1 MRITT
6 KIIQNNS
13 LNNINTNKLLQDK
26 LSQQMSTEKKVNR
39 PSDDPIVAIRA
50 LRLRTNVN
58 QVTQYYEKNVP
69 DAESWLEVTESALSS
84 MSEVV
89 TDMISQCTKGSNEDL
104 TTSDRETILTA
115 LKALRDEV
123 YSTGNADYAGRYIFT
138 GYRTDTPLTFE
149 DATEKK
155 YSITEQVHNDK
166 IDTVTYVNSGKLLG
180 LNESN
185 FDNTG
190 LDENN
195 QPIDGQID
203 YAGISEY
210 QVSQTEVYR
219 MRLSYKDVDDFG
231 KDANDNDIVNVGIQI
246 WDKDY
251 QNDDG
256 TTGAY
261 VDIKDFTGGIDGNG
275 TVVTYKSV
283 SIYDTPNPY
292 ETMSD
297 GKAENGTEDNGVS
310 DANAVVLVKETGE
323 LLLGKNVYDKLMS
336 ATDNPNTTVD
346 EAEIR
351 LTYEKSEWENND
363 LRPEHYFAC
372 KTPKEGND
380 LTVGDNIEYNQS
392 YLEGISDEDK
402 QTIEYDVGLNQ
413 RIRVNTTA
421 DEVFTHDISRD
432 VEDMV
437 KAMEDTVAMEKQVQK
452 LKKMLETADT
462 TNGDYETVQKQL
474 EAAEK
479 AFTFLNEKTQQ
490 MFENGITKMQKH
502 LDAVNFAV
510 TENGTR
516 GQKLELISNRLMS
529 QKTNFETLKSENE
542 DIDITDVAIKL
553 SSAELTYSSALMAT
567 GKVLQNNL
575 MNFI

>member
-6 KIIQNNS
+6 KVIQNNS

-58 QVTQYYEKNVP
+58 QVCQYYEKNVP

-89 TDMISQCTKGSNEDL
+89 TDMIAQCTKGSNEDL
-104 TTSDRETILTA
+104 TTGDRETILTA

-123 YSTGNADYAGRYIFT
+123 YSTGNADYAGRFIFT
-138 GYRTDTPLTFE
+138 GYRTDTPLTFGE
-149 DATEKK
+149 TTERE
-155 YSITEQVHNDK
+155 YSITEQVDNSKIDK
-166 IDTVTYVNSGKLLG
+166 ITYVDSGCLLDI
-180 LNESN
+180 NESN
-185 FDNTG
+185 FTNT
-190 LDENN
+190 DAND
-195 QPIDGQID
+195 PMKD
-203 YAGISEY
+203 YAGVKEQQVEQSEI
-210 QVSQTEVYR
+210 YR
-219 MRLSYKDVDDFG
+219 MRLSYDDVMGTVAADGTADFEIQLYDGTKLTQVTDENGTAQNVSYKAVSVYDDPY
-231 KDANDNDIVNVGIQI
+231 KSVDDNDI
-246 WDKDY
+246 
-251 QNDDG
+251 
-256 TTGAY
+256 
-261 VDIKDFTGGIDGNG
+261 
-275 TVVTYKSV
+275 
-283 SIYDTPNPY
+283 
-292 ETMSD
+292 
-297 GKAENGTEDNGVS
+297 
-310 DANAVVLVKETGE
+310 VLVKETGE
-323 LLLGKNVYDKLMS
+323 LLLGKNVYNKLMEQKDV
-336 ATDNPNTTVD
+336 ATTPEN

-351 LTYEKSEWENND
+351 LVYKKKDWEGTD

-372 KTPKEGND
+372 KVTENPG
-380 LTVGDNIEYNQS
+380 TVDEKTISYNED
-392 YLEGISDEDK
+392 YLKGISDEEK
-402 QTIEYDVGLNQ
+402 QVIKYDVGLNQ

-432 VEDMV
+432 VEDMI
-437 KAMEDTVAMEKQVQK
+437 KTMEDTVAMQKQVEK
-452 LKKMLETADT
+452 FKKMLEENKDPALT
-462 TNGDYETVQKQL
+462 ETLENQL
-474 EAAEK
+474 AAMEK

-490 MFENGITKMQKH
+490 MFESGISKMQGH

-529 QKTNFETLKSENE
+529 QKTNFETLRSENE

>member
-58 QVTQYYEKNVP
+58 QVTQYYGKNVP

-123 YSTGNADYAGRYIFT
+123 YSTGNADYAGRFIFT
-138 GYRTDTPLTFE
+138 GYRTDTALTFE
-149 DATEKK
+149 DATEQK
-155 YSITEQVHNDK
+155 YSITEQIDNGK
-166 IDTVTYVNSGKLLG
+166 IDKVIHVDSGNILDI
-180 LNESN
+180 NESN
-185 FDNTG
+185 FNKNG
-190 LDENN
+190 V
-195 QPIDGQID
+195 DGAVD
-203 YAGISEY
+203 YTSVSEY
-210 QVSQTEVYR
+210 QVNQSEVHR
-219 MRLSYKDVDDFG
+219 IRLSYKDMDEFP
-231 KDANDNDIVNVGIQI
+231 KDADGNFIPNISLEICTGEDAEKKPIFTNISDIEVDGTKKPTYKCASIYEDPYKNVGDNDI
-246 WDKDY
+246 
-251 QNDDG
+251 
-256 TTGAY
+256 
-261 VDIKDFTGGIDGNG
+261 
-275 TVVTYKSV
+275 
-283 SIYDTPNPY
+283 
-292 ETMSD
+292 
-297 GKAENGTEDNGVS
+297 
-310 DANAVVLVKETGE
+310 VLVKETGE
-323 LLLGKNVYDKLMS
+323 LLLGENVYNKLMELS
-336 ATDNPNTTVD
+336 DNPVTSYN
-346 EAEIR
+346 EGEIR
-351 LTYEKSEWENND
+351 VTYEKSKWKDND

-380 LTVGDNIEYNQS
+380 LKAGDNIEYNQS

-437 KAMEDTVAMEKQVQK
+437 KAMEDTVAMEKQVNK
-452 LKKMLETADT
+452 LKKMLEEAGPNDKPTI
-462 TNGDYETVQKQL
+462 EKQL
-474 EAAEK
+474 AAAEK

-490 MFENGITKMQKH
+490 MYENGITKMQKH

>member
-6 KIIQNNS
+6 KVIQNNS

-26 LSQQMSTEKKVNR
+26 LSQQMSTEKKVSR

-89 TDMISQCTKGSNEDL
+89 TDMIAQCTKGSNEDL

-149 DATEKK
+149 DDKTQK
-155 YSITEQVHNDK
+155 YTITEQVDNSR
-166 IDTVTYVNSGKLLG
+166 IDTVTYVDTEKLLDI
-180 LNESN
+180 NESN
-185 FDNTG
+185 FDQTGTDEQGNTVG
-190 LDENN
+190 
-195 QPIDGQID
+195 DGVD
-203 YAGISEY
+203 YTTTNEY
-210 QVSQTEVYR
+210 DITQSEVYR
-219 MRLSYKDVDDFG
+219 MRLSYEDIDDIGVDG
-231 KDANDNDIVNVGIQI
+231 EGNNIGIQI
-246 WDKDY
+246 WQEKE
-251 QNDDG
+251 
-256 TTGAY
+256 
-261 VDIKDFTGGIDGNG
+261 IDGEMKKG
-275 TVVTYKSV
+275 YFTLDEITVDGQIVDVEYETV
-283 SIYDTPNPY
+283 SIYNPENPY
-292 ETMSD
+292 EIMT
-297 GKAENGTEDNGVS
+297 KEEN
-310 DANAVVLVKETGE
+310 ANKVLLVKETGE
-323 LLLGKNVYDKLMS
+323 MLLGKNVYDKLMS
-336 ATDNPNTTVD
+336 LKDDAETPEN
-346 EAEIR
+346 EGEIR
-351 LTYEKSEWENND
+351 LSYEKSEWDGND

-372 KTPKEGND
+372 SSEGID
-380 LTVGDNIEYNQS
+380 YNPD
-392 YLEGISDEDK
+392 YLNGISDEDK

-413 RIRVNTTA
+413 TIRVNTTA

-437 KAMEDTVAMEKQVQK
+437 KAMEDTVAMEKQVTK
-452 LKKMLETADT
+452 LKKMLEDNKDPDKTPIL
-462 TNGDYETVQKQL
+462 EKQL
-474 EAAEK
+474 AATEK
-479 AFTFLNEKTQQ
+479 AFTLLNEKTQQ
-490 MFENGITKMQKH
+490 IFETGITKMQKH

-529 QKTNFETLKSENE
+529 QKTNFETLRSENE

>member
-6 KIIQNNS
+6 KVIQNNS

-26 LSQQMSTEKKVNR
+26 LSQQMSTEKKVSR

-89 TDMISQCTKGSNEDL
+89 TDMIAQCTKGSNEDL
-104 TTSDRETILTA
+104 TTADRETILTA

-138 GYRTDTPLTFE
+138 GYRTDTSLTFE
-149 DATEKK
+149 EDTEKL
-155 YSITEQVHNDK
+155 YSITEQIHNNK
-166 IDTVTYVNSGKLLG
+166 IDIVTYVNTDKLLDI
-180 LNESN
+180 NE
-185 FDNTG
+185 DNYS
-190 LDENN
+190 D
-195 QPIDGQID
+195 DGVNKGNVD
-203 YAGISEY
+203 YASLKEQDIS
-210 QVSQTEVYR
+210 QGEVYR
-219 MRLSYKDVDDFG
+219 IRLSYDNVDEL
-231 KDANDNDIVNVGIQI
+231 KWDANNKPNIGIQI
-246 WDKDY
+246 WDDASKSHKD
-251 QNDDG
+251 
-256 TTGAY
+256 
-261 VDIKDFTGGIDGNG
+261 ISEIDTNISY
-275 TVVTYKSV
+275 TAISV
-283 SIYDTPNPY
+283 YDNPY
-292 ETMSD
+292 SRV
-297 GKAENGTEDNGVS
+297 GDNQI
-310 DANAVVLVKETGE
+310 VLVKETGE
-323 LLLGKNVYDKLMS
+323 LLLGANVYQKMMAVKDL
-336 ATDNPNTTVD
+336 ANTTTD

-351 LTYEKSEWENND
+351 IQYEKSEWDSTD

-372 KTPKEGND
+372 ETPKEGNVLID
-380 LTVGDNIEYNQS
+380 GQNICYNKT

-432 VEDMV
+432 VEDMI
-437 KAMEDTVAMEKQVQK
+437 KAMEDTIAMEKQIERFE
-452 LKKMLETADT
+452 KMLEKADPAKEEYKVLE
-462 TNGDYETVQKQL
+462 NQL
-474 EAAEK
+474 AAAKK
-479 AFTFLNEKTQQ
+479 AFTLLNEKTQQ
-490 MFENGITKMQKH
+490 LFESGITKMQGH
-502 LDAVNFAV
+502 LDAVNYAV

-542 DIDITDVAIKL
+542 DIDITEVAIKL

-567 GKVLQNNL
+567 GKVLQNSL

>member
-84 MSEVV
+84 MSEVI
-89 TDMISQCTKGSNEDL
+89 TDMIAQCTKGSNEDL

-149 DATEKK
+149 DAKEQK
-155 YSITEQVHNDK
+155 YSITEQIDNSK
-166 IDTVTYVNSGKLLG
+166 IDKVTYVDSGNLLG

-185 FDNTG
+185 FDDTG
-190 LDENN
+190 V
-195 QPIDGQID
+195 DGNGD
-203 YAGISEY
+203 VNYAGISEY
-210 QVSQTEVYR
+210 EVSQTEVYR
-219 MRLSYKDVDDFG
+219 IRLSYKDVEAF
-231 KDANDNDIVNVGIQI
+231 ANGGGIQI
-246 WDKDY
+246 WDDAEEK
-251 QNDDG
+251 
-256 TTGAY
+256 Y
-261 VDIKDFTGGIDGNG
+261 VDIKTVTEGLCVENG
-275 TVVTYKSV
+275 VEQKAEYYTA
-283 SIYDTPNPY
+283 SIYDTPDPY
-292 ETMSD
+292 
-297 GKAENGTEDNGVS
+297 KAMANGTFGK
-310 DANAVVLVKETGE
+310 NAIVLVQETGE
-323 LLLGKNVYDKLMS
+323 LLLGENVYNKLMS
-336 ATDNPNTTVD
+336 LSDNPETATN
-346 EAEIR
+346 EGEIR
-351 LTYEKSEWENND
+351 LSYEKKTWENND

-372 KTPKEGND
+372 STMVDGKTIN
-380 LTVGDNIEYNQS
+380 YNAG
-392 YLEGISDEDK
+392 YLQGISDEEK

-432 VEDMV
+432 VEDLV
-437 KAMEDTVAMEKQVQK
+437 KSMEDTIAMEKQVAK
-452 LKKMLETADT
+452 LKKMLEDADT
-462 TNGDYETVQKQL
+462 DTKPIIEKQL
-474 EAAEK
+474 AAAEK
-479 AFTFLNEKTQQ
+479 AFTYLNEKTQQ
-490 MFENGITKMQKH
+490 MFENGITKMQGH

-529 QKTNFETLKSENE
+529 QKTNFETLRSENE

>member
-6 KIIQNNS
+6 KVIQNNS
-13 LNNINTNKLLQDK
+13 LTNINTNKLLQDK
-26 LSQQMSTEKKVNR
+26 LSQQMSTEKKVSR

-69 DAESWLEVTESALSS
+69 DAESWLEVTESSLSS

-89 TDMISQCTKGSNEDL
+89 TDMIAQCTKGSNEDL

-149 DATEKK
+149 DECEEK
-155 YSITEQVHNDK
+155 YTITEQISNAK
-166 IDTVTYVNSGKLLG
+166 IDSVIYVNEPDLLG

-185 FDNTG
+185 YTDATYNGVT
-190 LDENN
+190 E
-195 QPIDGQID
+195 Q
-203 YAGISEY
+203 E
-210 QVSQTEVYR
+210 VSQGEVHR
-219 MRLSYKDVDDFG
+219 IRLSYDNVDELV
-231 KDANDNDIVNVGIQI
+231 KDANNNNNIEIQVWDTTTGGFVNVTAPSNYISI
-246 WDKDY
+246 SVH
-251 QNDDG
+251 DD
-256 TTGAY
+256 
-261 VDIKDFTGGIDGNG
+261 
-275 TVVTYKSV
+275 
-283 SIYDTPNPY
+283 PY
-292 ETMSD
+292 GQVGPD
-297 GKAENGTEDNGVS
+297 Q
-310 DANAVVLVKETGE
+310 VVLVKETGE
-323 LLLGKNVYDKLMS
+323 LLLGENVYNKLMDKK
-336 ATDNPNTTVD
+336 DNPKTPEN

-351 LTYEKSEWENND
+351 LVYGKTNWEGND

-372 KTPKEGND
+372 EKTENPGETDEN
-380 LTVGDNIEYNQS
+380 TISYNS
-392 YLEGISDEDK
+392 DYLLGISDEDK

-413 RIRVNTTA
+413 TIRVNTTA

-432 VEDMV
+432 VEDMI
-437 KAMEDTVAMEKQVQK
+437 KAMEDTVAMEKQIEK
-452 LKKMLETADT
+452 MKKMLEKADPAT
-462 TNGDYETVQKQL
+462 TEYTTMENQL
-474 EAAEK
+474 AAMEK
-479 AFTFLNEKTQQ
+479 AFTFLNEKTQK
-490 MFENGITKMQKH
+490 MFESGITKMQKH

-529 QKTNFETLKSENE
+529 QKTNFETLRSENE
-542 DIDITDVAIKL
+542 DIDITEVAIKL

>member
-6 KIIQNNS
+6 KVIQNNS
-13 LNNINTNKLLQDK
+13 LQNINTNKLLQDK
-26 LSQQMSTEKKVNR
+26 LSQQMSTEKKVTR

-89 TDMISQCTKGSNEDL
+89 TDMIAQCTKGSNEDL

-149 DATEKK
+149 DDKTQK
-155 YSITEQVHNDK
+155 YTITEQVDNSK
-166 IDTVTYVNSGKLLG
+166 IDTLTFVDTGDILG
-180 LNESN
+180 INESN
-185 FDNTG
+185 FDQTG
-190 LDENN
+190 K
-195 QPIDGQID
+195 DGNGQTVGD
-203 YAGISEY
+203 GINYTDVNEY
-210 QVSQTEVYR
+210 EVEQTEVYR
-219 MRLSYKDVDDFG
+219 MRLSYNNVDELQMG
-231 KDANDNDIVNVGIQI
+231 QNNTPNIGIQI
-246 WDKDY
+246 WDDTAKDY
-251 QNDDG
+251 KDIAGNPQADY
-256 TTGAY
+256 TTVSLY
-261 VDIKDFTGGIDGNG
+261 DEP
-275 TVVTYKSV
+275 YKNV
-283 SIYDTPNPY
+283 GPY
-292 ETMSD
+292 EIR
-297 GKAENGTEDNGVS
+297 
-310 DANAVVLVKETGE
+310 LVKETGE
-323 LLLGKNVYDKLMS
+323 LILGKNVYDKLMS
-336 ATDNPNTTVD
+336 KTDDPETPEN
-346 EAEIR
+346 EGEIR
-351 LTYEKSEWENND
+351 IKYEKSEWEGND

-372 KTPKEGND
+372 SSNGID
-380 LTVGDNIEYNQS
+380 YNPD
-392 YLEGISDEDK
+392 YLNGISDEEK

-413 RIRVNTTA
+413 TIRVNTTA

-437 KAMEDTVAMEKQVQK
+437 KAMEDTIAMEKQVTK
-452 LKKMLETADT
+452 LKKMVEENKDPDKAPILE
-462 TNGDYETVQKQL
+462 KQL
-474 EAAEK
+474 AAAEK
-479 AFTFLNEKTQQ
+479 AFTLLNEKTQQ
-490 MFENGITKMQKH
+490 IFETGITKMQKH

-575 MNFI
+575 INFI

>member
-6 KIIQNNS
+6 KVIQNNS

-58 QVTQYYEKNVP
+58 QVCQYYEKNVP

-84 MSEVV
+84 MSEVI
-89 TDMISQCTKGSNEDL
+89 TDMIAQCTKGSNEDL

-123 YSTGNADYAGRYIFT
+123 YSTGNADYAGRYVFT
-138 GYRTDTPLTFE
+138 GYRTDTSLTFGN
-149 DATEKK
+149 AITQK
-155 YSITEQVHNDK
+155 YTITEQVDSSR
-166 IDTVTYVNSGKLLG
+166 IDTVTYVDSGELL
-180 LNESN
+180 NI
-185 FDNTG
+185 
-190 LDENN
+190 DENN
-195 QPIDGQID
+195 YSNADAADPDKNYVGVTEQ
-203 YAGISEY
+203 
-210 QVSQTEVYR
+210 QVTQSEVYR
-219 MRLSYKDVDDFG
+219 MRLSYDNVDELVDLNG
-231 KDANDNDIVNVGIQI
+231 NCNVKVKICV
-246 WDKDY
+246 
-251 QNDDG
+251 G
-256 TTGAY
+256 TQ
-261 VDIKDFTGGIDGNG
+261 DDGNG
-275 TVVTYKSV
+275 NLEPIYKDLKEV
-283 SIYDTPNPY
+283 ANAFYRNASIYDTPSPY
-292 ETMSD
+292 EKV
-297 GKAENGTEDNGVS
+297 GDNEI
-310 DANAVVLVKETGE
+310 VLVKETGE
-323 LLLGKNVYDKLMS
+323 LLLGKNVYEKLM
-336 ATDNPNTTVD
+336 AQKDVAGTTVD
-346 EAEIR
+346 EGEIR
-351 LTYEKSEWENND
+351 ITYDKSKWESNN

-372 KTPKEGND
+372 SAET
-380 LTVGDNIEYNQS
+380 DNGTIEYNPD

-421 DEVFTHDISRD
+421 DEVFTHNISRD
-432 VEDMV
+432 VEDML
-437 KAMEDTVAMEKQVQK
+437 KTMEDTVAMQKQVEK
-452 LKKMLETADT
+452 FKKMIEEDPH
-462 TNGDYETVQKQL
+462 NDDVKIWKNQL
-474 EAAEK
+474 AAMEK
-479 AFTFLNEKTQQ
+479 AFTFLNEKTQK
-490 MFENGITKMQKH
+490 MFENGITKMQGH

-529 QKTNFETLKSENE
+529 QKTNFETLRSENE
-542 DIDITDVAIKL
+542 DIDITEVAIKL

>member
-6 KIIQNNS
+6 KVIQNNS
-13 LNNINTNKLLQDK
+13 LTNINTNKLLQDK
-26 LSQQMSTEKKVNR
+26 LSQQMSTEKKVSR

-89 TDMISQCTKGSNEDL
+89 TDMIAQCTKGSNEDL

-123 YSTGNADYAGRYIFT
+123 YSTGNADYAGRFIFT
-138 GYRTDTPLTFE
+138 GYRTDTPLTFGK
-149 DATEKK
+149 ATEQE
-155 YSITEQVHNDK
+155 YTITEQVDNTK
-166 IDTVTYVNSGKLLG
+166 LDTITYVNSGDLLDI
-180 LNESN
+180 NESN
-185 FDNTG
+185 Y
-190 LDENN
+190 LE
-195 QPIDGQID
+195 DGKDANGNPDATEKEYALVMEQDVTQSQI
-203 YAGISEY
+203 
-210 QVSQTEVYR
+210 YR
-219 MRLSYKDVDDFG
+219 MRLSYDDVDALAEDENG
-231 KDANDNDIVNVGIQI
+231 KTVGIQI
-246 WDKDY
+246 WDKDKV
-251 QNDDG
+251 NADG

-261 VDIKDFTGGIDGNG
+261 VDISEITGGLDGNG
-275 TVVTYKSV
+275 TQAVYMTA

-292 ETMSD
+292 ETMTD
-297 GKAENGTEDNGVS
+297 GEPNKDAQGNEFLDDNTII
-310 DANAVVLVKETGE
+310 LVKETGE
-323 LLLGKNVYDKLMS
+323 LLLGKNVYDKMMA
-336 ATDNPNTTVD
+336 ATDVPTTTVN

-351 LTYEKSEWENND
+351 LSYKKSNWEETD

-372 KTPKEGND
+372 SSEGID
-380 LTVGDNIEYNQS
+380 YNKD
-392 YLEGISDEDK
+392 YLAGISDEEK

-413 RIRVNTTA
+413 TIRVNTTA

-432 VEDMV
+432 VEDMI
-437 KAMEDTVAMEKQVQK
+437 KAMEDTIAMEKQVNK
-452 LKKMLETADT
+452 LKKMLEENTEPEYT
-462 TNGDYETVQKQL
+462 ETLENQL
-474 EAAEK
+474 AAMEK
-479 AFTFLNEKTQQ
+479 AFTFLNEKTQK
-490 MFENGITKMQKH
+490 MFESGISKMQKH

-529 QKTNFETLKSENE
+529 QKTNFETLRSENE
-542 DIDITDVAIKL
+542 DIDITEVAIKL

>member
-89 TDMISQCTKGSNEDL
+89 TDMIAQCTKGSNEDL

-149 DATEKK
+149 DATEQK
-155 YSITEQVHNDK
+155 YSITEQIDNGK
-166 IDTVTYVNSGKLLG
+166 IDKVIHIDSGNILDI
-180 LNESN
+180 NESN
-185 FDNTG
+185 FNENGKDNG
-190 LDENN
+190 GN
-195 QPIDGQID
+195 PINGAVD
-203 YAGISEY
+203 YTSVSEY
-210 QVSQTEVYR
+210 QVNQSEVHR
-219 MRLSYKDVDDFG
+219 IRLSYKDMDEFP
-231 KDANDNDIVNVGIQI
+231 KDADGKLIPNISLEICTGEKEEDGEKKPIFTDIKDVVVDGTNKPTYKCASIYEDPYKNVGDNDI
-246 WDKDY
+246 
-251 QNDDG
+251 
-256 TTGAY
+256 
-261 VDIKDFTGGIDGNG
+261 
-275 TVVTYKSV
+275 
-283 SIYDTPNPY
+283 
-292 ETMSD
+292 
-297 GKAENGTEDNGVS
+297 
-310 DANAVVLVKETGE
+310 VLVKETGE
-323 LLLGKNVYDKLMS
+323 LLLGKNVYNKLMELS
-336 ATDNPNTTVD
+336 DNPVTSYN
-346 EAEIR
+346 EGEIR
-351 LTYEKSEWENND
+351 VTYEKTKWENND

-432 VEDMV
+432 VEDMI
-437 KAMEDTVAMEKQVQK
+437 KAMEDTVAMEKQVNK

-462 TNGDYETVQKQL
+462 ANGDYDTIQKQL
-474 EAAEK
+474 AAAEK

-490 MFENGITKMQKH
+490 MFENGISKMQKH

>member
-6 KIIQNNS
+6 KVIQNNS
-13 LNNINTNKLLQDK
+13 LTNINTNKLLQDK
-26 LSQQMSTEKKVNR
+26 LSQQMSTEKKVSR

-89 TDMISQCTKGSNEDL
+89 TDMIAQCTKGSNEDL
-104 TTSDRETILTA
+104 TTADRETILTA

-138 GYRTDTPLTFE
+138 GYRTDTALTFE
-149 DATEKK
+149 DSTEQK
-155 YSITEQVHNDK
+155 YTITEQVDNSK
-166 IDTVTYVNSGKLLG
+166 IDTVTYVDTEHLLDI
-180 LNESN
+180 NESN
-185 FDNTG
+185 FNQTG
-190 LDENN
+190 QDENG
-195 QPIDGQID
+195 QTVGDGVD
-203 YAGISEY
+203 YTATNEYDIS
-210 QVSQTEVYR
+210 QSEVYR
-219 MRLSYKDVDDFG
+219 MRLSYKDVDEMVTVDG
-231 KDANDNDIVNVGIQI
+231 KLNIGIQI
-246 WDKDY
+246 WDETANNGKGDFVDVIQDPNNY
-251 QNDDG
+251 QC
-256 TTGAY
+256 
-261 VDIKDFTGGIDGNG
+261 K
-275 TVVTYKSV
+275 
-283 SIYDTPNPY
+283 SIYDTPSPY
-292 ETMSD
+292 EEMSKD
-297 GKAENGTEDNGVS
+297 ENADKVM
-310 DANAVVLVKETGE
+310 LVKETGE
-323 LLLGKNVYDKLMS
+323 LLLGKNVYTKLM
-336 ATDNPNTTVD
+336 AKTDEPKTPQN
-346 EAEIR
+346 EGEIR
-351 LTYEKSEWENND
+351 IKYEKTKWEGSD

-372 KTPKEGND
+372 SSEGID
-380 LTVGDNIEYNQS
+380 YNQD
-392 YLEGISDEDK
+392 YLKGISDEDK

-413 RIRVNTTA
+413 TIRVNTTA

-432 VEDMV
+432 VEDML
-437 KAMEDTVAMEKQVQK
+437 KSMEDTVAMEKQVQK

-462 TNGDYETVQKQL
+462 TNGDYDTIQKQL
-474 EAAEK
+474 AAAEK

-490 MFENGITKMQKH
+490 MFESGITKMQKH

-542 DIDITDVAIKL
+542 DIDITEVAIKL